1 MYRAKHIKNW
11 VFATSFV
18 NSKFDN
24 LKKKVQR
31 VSTFFLWQIKGWL
44 WFIFFHG
51 LTKLEQKKILRKVFN
66 ETWKSH
72 YFRGIFR

>member
-1 MYRAKHIKNW
+1 MYRAKYTANSA
-11 VFATSFV
+11 FPTFFV
-18 NSKFDN
+18 NSNFVN
-24 LKKKVQR
+24 LKK
-31 VSTFFLWQIKGWL
+31 SWESIHFFLWQIKGWL

-72 YFRGIFR
+72 